1 MPNVKRDKNNRRVFD
16 AHDIA
21 WIKDPVCL
29 KKCGMSIQEMKVYLA
44 LCLQGPGTIPRRKVM
59 LAEKQRARD
68 CTDIRL
74 CFQLLIY
81 PVTDSRM
88 QTESIR
94 RGKDTPCWNASLNRR
109 MWRLYLRE
117 GDGGRP
123 AWAAPMLAERF
134 DGLPPAY
141 LEVEQFDCLHDE
153 GLAYAGALRGAGV
166 PVQVEE
172 VAGTFHGFDVFCKA
186 GIVQTMIKTRSRA
199 LRAAFGG

>member
-1 MPNVKRDKNNRRVFD
+1 
-16 AHDIA
+16 
-21 WIKDPVCL
+21 
-29 KKCGMSIQEMKVYLA
+29 
-44 LCLQGPGTIPRRKVM
+44 
-59 LAEKQRARD
+59 
-68 CTDIRL
+68 
-74 CFQLLIY
+74 
-81 PVTDSRM
+81 
-88 QTESIR
+88 
-94 RGKDTPCWNASLNRR
+94 

-166 PVQVEE
+166 PVHVEE
-172 VAGTFHGFDVFCKA
+172 VAGTFHGFDAFHKA
-186 GIVQTMIKTRSRA
+186 GIVQIMIKTRNRA